1 MEKTP
6 LFYCSSPQVTQML
19 LDNGAQVDHTD
30 EVSVLFI
37 DNLVYDMMIEH
48 VNYVYIIIIDVK
60 FNIMAY
66 FVERFWLMNS

>member
-1 MEKTP
+1 
-6 LFYCSSPQVTQML
+6 ML

-37 DNLVYDMMIEH
+37 DDLVYDMMIEH

-60 FNIMAY
+60 FNIMAMISY
-66 FVERFWLMNS
+66 FVERF

>member
-37 DNLVYDMMIEH
+37 DDLVYDMMIEH

-60 FNIMAY
+60 FNIMA
-66 FVERFWLMNS
+66 MIS

>member
-37 DNLVYDMMIEH
+37 DDLVYDMMIEH

-60 FNIMAY
+60 FNIMAMISY
-66 FVERFWLMNS
+66 FVERF

>member
-37 DNLVYDMMIEH
+37 DGLVYDMMIEH

-60 FNIMAY
+60 FNIMAMISY
-66 FVERFWLMNS
+66 FVERF